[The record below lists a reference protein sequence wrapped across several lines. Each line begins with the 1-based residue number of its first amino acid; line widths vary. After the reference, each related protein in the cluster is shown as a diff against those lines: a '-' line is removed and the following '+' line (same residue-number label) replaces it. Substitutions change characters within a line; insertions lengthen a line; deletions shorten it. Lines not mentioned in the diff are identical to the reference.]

1 MRTTQ
6 FISAEFRKMA
16 EKRSVIISIL
26 AVILVPLI
34 YAMIMFSTIWG
45 PYDNLDN
52 LPVAVVNNDLGAMSD
67 GEDVTVGIDLMEN
80 LKGNKILGWDFV
92 TTVEAEKGME
102 NMDYYMMF
110 EVWEDFSAT

>member
-6 FISAEFRKMA
+6 FISAEFKKLT
-16 EKRSVIISIL
+16 EKRSVMISIL

-34 YAMIMFSTIWG
+34 YVMIMLSAKWG

-67 GEDVTVGIDLMEN
+67 GEEINVGNELMED
-80 LKGNKILGWDFV
+80 LEGNKILGWDFV
-92 TTVEAEKGME
+92 TTAERSEEHTSELQSRGHFGCRLVPEK
-102 NMDYYMMF
+102 
-110 EVWEDFSAT
+110 